1 MSGTVTFPM
10 NRAIGAKKL
19 AQADEPALAGRASFF
34 FLCLFTVAIYA
45 RPEDVFPAIGQ
56 IHLTLLLGACACIGY
71 VAAWFSGNMQFLN
84 SRELKLMLLLTAWF
98 AAGVPFAYWRG
109 GSADVLTQT
118 WLKTLLVFFLLTQ
131 TLLSLRRIRTI
142 LWAIILSEL
151 AVTAYSVLNPDQ
163 SAWVGDRMSGVSKG
177 MLGWNFLG
185 IAIALTVPFIAAL
198 FVERASIIRSLL
210 LAAATA
216 AMMWM
221 LVLTAS
227 RSGIIIVAFS
237 IVLTWIFVLRGT
249 SRGKLVGI
257 GLIVAMVVAVAAA
270 PGVFW
275 QRIQTIWTS
284 SDPATRAAASA
295 DQSEDERRTVLLDSV
310 RYTMENPVFGLGL
323 GNFSVARGNA
333 LGVPSAWLGSH
344 NSFTELSSEAGI
356 PALILFVVLISCSIR
371 SMWRLS
377 HAAASSAENSDLNRM
392 ARATLVSLIAF
403 VFGGFFAHIA
413 YEYYLYYPI
422 AIAVAVEHLSPAM
435 TPATIEKKVRVKTLA
450 VVKPFAPS
458 SRP

>member
-1 MSGTVTFPM
+1 MSGATALPA
-10 NRAIGAKKL
+10 NRAIASAPIQAEPVL
-19 AQADEPALAGRASFF
+19 AARASFF

-45 RPEDVFPAIGQ
+45 RPEDIFPVVGQ
-56 IHLTLLLGACACIGY
+56 IHLTLLLGACAAVSY
-71 VAAWFSGNMQFLN
+71 VAAWFSGSMEFIN
-84 SRELKLMLLLTAWF
+84 SRELKLMLLLTVWF
-98 AAGVPFAYWRG
+98 AAGVPFSYWRG
-109 GSADVLTQT
+109 GSVDVLTQT

-131 TLLSLRRIRTI
+131 TLLSLGRIRTI

-198 FVERASIIRSLL
+198 FVERAPIVRSTL
-210 LAAATA
+210 LAAATG

-227 RSGIIIVAFS
+227 RSGIMIVAFS
-237 IVLTWIFVLRGT
+237 VLLTWIFVLRK
-249 SRGKLVGI
+249 SARGRLVGI
-257 GLIVAMVVAVAAA
+257 GLIVAMCAAVFAA
-270 PGVFW
+270 PGIFW
-275 QRIQTIWTS
+275 QRIQTIWTND
-284 SDPATRAAASA
+284 DPATRAAASA
-295 DQSEDERRTVLLDSV
+295 DASEDERRTVLLDSV
-310 RYTMENPVFGLGL
+310 RYTLENPVFGLGL

-356 PALILFVVLISCSIR
+356 PALLIFVSLLGSAIR
-371 SMWRLS
+371 STWRI
-377 HAAASSAENSDLNRM
+377 AMIREEEGARTDLNRM
-392 ARATLVSLIAF
+392 SRAALVSLIAF

-422 AIAVAVEHLSPAM
+422 AIAVAVEHLSQAM
-435 TPATIEKKVRVKTLA
+435 TPAHIESLGVKTLA
-450 VVKPFAPS
+450 AVKPFAL
-458 SRP
+458 RKA